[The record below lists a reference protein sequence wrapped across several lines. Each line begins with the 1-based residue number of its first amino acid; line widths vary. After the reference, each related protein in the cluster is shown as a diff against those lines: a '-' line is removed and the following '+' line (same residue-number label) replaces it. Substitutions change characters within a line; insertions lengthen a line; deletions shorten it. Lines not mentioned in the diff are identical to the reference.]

1 MKPRKPAAEAP
12 EEPKRSRLFSS
23 SNSGVILLFFT
34 GITFGTLAM
43 FTFHQYELRI
53 IQREHDEF
61 RRTAEAWRAAADRES
76 AEATYDKMVGSS
88 LRVVGATRRINES
101 TGQQKTGAGWTGVTQ
116 TIVRSEG
123 GKLWRVWSGSFIN
136 GTAERIEGVTLK
148 LSAELAGVGEFRRAT
163 LTATGPAMGVCAGK
177 NLFCAQPESPL
188 ALDAIRGCESAEDLK
203 ALIARTLGRPKVRTS
218 VEPGKE
224 IPFVVVQEAQ
234 HFQVIPDQL
243 VSLTFTTGPIERLID
258 RGDAEAAKPRKR
270 RRIKRRKRRRRR

>member
-1 MKPRKPAAEAP
+1 M
-12 EEPKRSRLFSS
+12 
-23 SNSGVILLFFT
+23 FFT

-123 GKLWRVWSGSFIN
+123 GKLWRVWSGRCIN

-258 RGDAEAAKPRKR
+258 RGDAEATKPRKR